1 MLVHAHRGNTL
12 AAGTV
17 VLAAFAAELEL
28 RHETPVWGRLA
39 VALALLALALAGALG
54 SPREGD
60 GPRTY
65 QELLLA
71 LATISGVAVAA
82 HLLVLTGAASGSAFP
97 SWAIATAAAAGA
109 VIGAVL
115 ARARGGTI
123 VLAAAGVLAV
133 VALVAGADA
142 ARPHGDPRPGIRLV
156 LVLAAAVLLV
166 QVVLRLER
174 RYRQAVALVDVLAV
188 VFLLLAA
195 TFLVDDV
202 PGATAALGLAPG
214 DARAG
219 VGWELLLLA
228 AGFGLVGLG
237 STLHETGPGWLGAL
251 ALVAALAV
259 IADGGRAAWPAALAA
274 AGIVLVAVALR
285 PVAHRVPDAPVPH
298 EGPPPE
304 PVPWPRRLAIAP
316 AEPGVDEGED

>member
-1 MLVHAHRGNTL
+1 MLVRAHRGNTL

-28 RHETPVWGRLA
+28 RHGTPVAARLA
-39 VALALLALALAGALG
+39 LAVGLLVLALAGALG

-71 LATISGVAVAA
+71 LATISAGAVVAHA
-82 HLLVLTGAASGSAFP
+82 LVLTGAASGTAFP
-97 SWAIATAAAAGA
+97 AWAVAAAAAAGA
-109 VIGAVL
+109 ATGGAL
-115 ARARGGTI
+115 TRARGGTI
-123 VLAAAGVLAV
+123 VLATAGVLAV
-133 VALVAGADA
+133 VALLAGADA
-142 ARPHGDPRPGIRLV
+142 ARPDGDPRPGMRLV
-156 LVLAAAVLLV
+156 LVLAAGVLLV

-174 RYRQAVALVDVLAV
+174 RYRQAVVLVDVLAV

-195 TFLVDDV
+195 TFLIDDV
-202 PGATAALGLAPG
+202 PGATAALGLRPG
-214 DARAG
+214 DVRAG
-219 VGWELLLLA
+219 PGWELLLLG

-259 IADGGRAAWPAALAA
+259 LADGGRAGWPPALAV
-274 AGIVLVAVALR
+274 AGVVLVAVALR
-285 PVAHRVPDAPVPH
+285 PVAHRVPDEPPAR
-298 EGPPPE
+298 EDPPE
-304 PVPWPRRLAIAP
+304 PVPWPRPLAIVP
-316 AEPGVDEGED
+316 AEPVRDDGED

>member
-28 RHETPVWGRLA
+28 RHGTPVAAR
-39 VALALLALALAGALG
+39 LALALGLLGLSLLGALG

-65 QELLLA
+65 QEILLA
-71 LATISGVAVAA
+71 LATISSVAVVSHA
-82 HLLVLTGAASGSAFP
+82 LVLTGAASASAFP
-97 SWAIATAAAAGA
+97 AWGIAAAAATGA
-109 VIGAVL
+109 TVGAVL
-115 ARARGGTI
+115 TRARGGTI
-123 VLAAAGVLAV
+123 VLAAAGILAV

-142 ARPHGDPRPGIRLV
+142 ARPQGDPRAGMRLV

-195 TFLVDDV
+195 TFLIDDV
-202 PGATAALGLAPG
+202 PGATEALGLTPG
-214 DARAG
+214 DGRAG
-219 VGWELLLLA
+219 LGWELLLLA

-259 IADGGRAAWPAALAA
+259 IADGGRAGWAAALAA
-274 AGIVLVAVALR
+274 AGAVLVAVALR
-285 PVAHRVPDAPVPH
+285 PVAHRVPDGPAPH
-298 EGPPPE
+298 QEPPPD
-304 PVPWPRRLAIAP
+304 PVPWPRRLVIAP
-316 AEPGVDEGED
+316 SESVVDEGED